1 MKNIEESAISESDR
15 IIITTEEIVFGWMLR
30 LKRLPRGQT
39 GNLESIETA
48 GAKLDAW

>member
-1 MKNIEESAISESDR
+1 MKNIEESVTSESDR
-15 IIITTEEIVFGWMLR
+15 IIITTEEIVFRWML
-30 LKRLPRGQT
+30 RLPRGQT